1 MIYYSTEM
9 TFHVDVHEAFK
20 GLSKEKQEEFIKER
34 LGMISDSDIA
44 DEIENRGIYDYLKED
59 LMVEQLES
67 MGYTVTKAE

>member
-1 MIYYSTEM
+1 M
-9 TFHVDVHEAFK
+9 TFHVDVHEAFE
-20 GLSKEKQEEFIKER
+20 GLSEEKQEEFIKER

-44 DEIENRGIYDYLKED
+44 DEIENRGIYGYLKED